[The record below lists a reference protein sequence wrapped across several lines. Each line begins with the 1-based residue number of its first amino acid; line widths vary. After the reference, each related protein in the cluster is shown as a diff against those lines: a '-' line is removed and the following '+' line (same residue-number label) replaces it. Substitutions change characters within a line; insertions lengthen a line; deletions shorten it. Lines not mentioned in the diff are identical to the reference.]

1 MKTFIRFAANISL
14 AIVSPVLVF
23 GLLEFGTRP
32 FWAKRVETYFDQ
44 QTYAVLGKPVPKK
57 AKDEYRVFIYGGSAA
72 YGFPVADRFSIAAW
86 LRKSFPLLL
95 KDKKVAV
102 INCAWPGKASHH
114 VLQGARSVMKY
125 KPDLFI
131 IYSGNNEA
139 LPSNR
144 IYADMSIH
152 RLKMDLYYASTAYR
166 YMALRFDRLRK
177 HLTYGRSGYAE
188 KQYREEVIASKVYQ
202 SPVVNQEYYAKLT
215 DRYRKNMEKVLAA
228 AKRHHVKVLFMT
240 VPTNIHDYKPELSIH
255 KHGLTPEALK
265 NWAAAYQEGQE
276 AQKKGDFNIAL
287 SRYQAAEKI
296 DSDYADLQFNLGTC
310 YEKLSMYARAKQAF
324 FNAQDSDAM
333 STRAKTVINNTIREL
348 AVSHGSLLL
357 DTVSLFESLS
367 PYGIISS
374 KLIYDN
380 VHPTVEAQQIISD
393 ALVHLMAENNLFAPK
408 EHWNWA
414 AYEKSKADVN
424 NEEWKVDGSLNAY
437 QYVLKGLAYWNQKRY
452 PDAVEHLQ
460 KGLELM
466 PSFLESYAFLGDAYL
481 HLGEKQKALEAFQ
494 TLNTK
499 DASLAVF
506 LQKKYPEVAESY
518 ASLPAIQAAAGKTA
532 KI

>member
-1 MKTFIRFAANISL
+1 MKTLIRYTANISL
-14 AIVSPVLVF
+14 AILSPIIVF

-57 AKDEYRVFIYGGSAA
+57 APDEYRVFIYGSSAA

-95 KDKKVAV
+95 KDKKVKV
-102 INCAWPGKASHH
+102 MNCAWPGKASHH

-125 KPDLFI
+125 QPDLFI

-152 RLKMDLYYASTAYR
+152 RLKMDLYYGSTFYR
-166 YMALRFDRLRK
+166 YIALRFDRLRK

-188 KQYREEVIASKVYQ
+188 KQYREEVIASKVYKT
-202 SPVVNQEYYAKLT
+202 PAVPPDYYVRLV
-215 DRYRKNMEKVLAA
+215 DRYRKNMKKILAT

-240 VPTNIHDYKPELSIH
+240 VPTNIHDYKPEMSIH
-255 KHGLTPEALK
+255 RDGLSAEALASWEK
-265 NWAAAYQEGQE
+265 AFKEGHD
-276 AQKKGDFNIAL
+276 AQTRGDYNIAL
-287 SRYQAAEKI
+287 SRYLEAEKI
-296 DSDYADLQFNLGTC
+296 DSDYADLQFNLGAV
-310 YEKLSMYARAKQAF
+310 YEKLNSYARAKQAYF
-324 FNAQDSDAM
+324 KAQDTDAM
-333 STRAKTVINNTIREL
+333 STRAKTSINKTIREL
-348 AVSHGSLLL
+348 ASSSGSLLL

-393 ALVHLMAENNLFAPK
+393 ALLHVLFENDTIAPK
-408 EHWNWA
+408 NNWDWP
-414 AYEKSKADVN
+414 AYENSKADPN
-424 NEEWKVDGSLNAY
+424 NDEWKVDGSLNAY

-452 PDAVEHLQ
+452 PDAVDHLQ
-460 KGLELM
+460 KGLEMM
-466 PSFLESYAFLGDAYL
+466 PSFLESYAFLADAYT
-481 HLGEKQKALEAFQ
+481 HLGEKEKAVQAFR
-494 TLNTK
+494 TLNEK
-499 DASLAVF
+499 NPALSDF
-506 LQKKYPEVAESY
+506 LQQKYPEVKESY
-518 ASLPAIQAAAGKTA
+518 SSLSLTGGQPKAGKA
-532 KI
+532 A